1 MLGNCR
7 PSARKARRA
16 FYVIYNPLFSTM
28 KFQTRLRNPSLLID
42 LTPLVDVVF
51 LLLVFFIIT
60 SDILP
65 LKSLNVENPS
75 LDKNSPPMTTQ
86 LLVVM
91 DAQNV
96 IYVGPRKD
104 IVDLASLKDKVSEEV
119 ALFKQQRPG
128 VEPSIVLSI
137 DRRVE
142 YGAFLRL
149 FALAQECGPKVR
161 LVYKPSEEQAADFF
175 DSMQSER

>member
-1 MLGNCR
+1 
-7 PSARKARRA
+7 
-16 FYVIYNPLFSTM
+16 M

-60 SDILP
+60 SDIMP

-96 IYVGPRKD
+96 IYMGPRKE
-104 IVDLASLKDKVSEEV
+104 IVDLASLKEKILEEV
-119 ALFKQQRPG
+119 AVLKRQRPG
-128 VEPSIVLSI
+128 VEPSIVLSV

-142 YGAFLRL
+142 YGVFLRL
-149 FALAQECGPKVR
+149 FATTQECGPKVR

-175 DSMQSER
+175 DTIQAER

>member
-1 MLGNCR
+1 MGR
-7 PSARKARRA
+7 
-16 FYVIYNPLFSTM
+16 TM
-28 KFQTRLRNPSLLID
+28 TFRTKLRSPNWMID

-75 LDKNSPPMTTQ
+75 LDKNSPPLTTQ
-86 LLVVM
+86 ILVVM

-96 IYVGPRKD
+96 IYMGPRKE
-104 IVDLASLKDKVSEEV
+104 IVDLYTLKDKIQEEV
-119 ALFKQQRPG
+119 TLLEKQRPG
-128 VEPSIVLSI
+128 VKASVVLSV

-142 YGAFLRL
+142 YGSFLRL
-149 FALAQECGPKVR
+149 FATAQECGSQVR
-161 LVYKPSEEQAADFF
+161 LVYKPSDERSADFF
-175 DSMQSER
+175 NTIQAEL